1 METKEI
7 NLEEKI
13 EEYLI
18 TKGGYEKSN
27 EIGFDSLKG
36 YNPSSLIKFIKTS
49 QKKNWK
55 KLEDIHGSI
64 TEEYFL
70 KMVEKEIKEFGLL
83 ATLREK
89 IKLNGLEFKL
99 IYFKPET
106 KINEDNINLYNSN
119 ICECVRQL
127 HYSVDTNNSLDVVLF
142 VNGFPLVTMELK
154 NQYTGQD
161 VNNAVRQYKENR
173 NPNEPIFLFNERS
186 LVHFAVDLFECKMT
200 TKLNGAKTFFLPFNQ
215 GSNGAGNVGSAGNPN
230 NEYGFGTAYLWENVL
245 KKDVLLDIVQK
256 YMHLEYDKKKTY
268 KQGKMIFPRY
278 HQLDVVTKLVSD
290 VKESGSGKNYLIQ
303 HSAGSGKSNSIAW
316 LSYRLSSLHDVKD
329 NKIFDSVIVVTDRKV
344 LNSQLQ
350 DTIYQFDHV
359 DGTVE
364 KIDKGKSSKDL
375 LKAIN
380 DGKKIIITTLQKF
393 PHIYKDINS
402 IDKKFAVIVDE
413 AHSSQTGRSATKL
426 KAGLGNT
433 EEILEL
439 YAREELTW
447 EKEQPDED
455 EELLKELASHGV
467 HTNMSFFAFTATPKE
482 KTLQIF
488 GTKQSDGSFKAF
500 HNYSMQQ
507 AIEEEFILDVLKNY
521 MTYNMYYKIVKTAA
535 EDEKI
540 KASKGMR
547 AIARYESLHPHNL
560 SQKAAIM
567 IEHFLNTT
575 QYKIGGKAKAMV
587 VTSSRLHAVR
597 YLKEFRKYIK
607 EHDLE
612 NVDVLVAFSGEV
624 HDEGQTYTEP
634 KLNKDYKA
642 NNEEIKENQLPK
654 RFNEDYNVLI
664 VADKYQTG
672 FDEPLLH
679 TMFVDKPLSGVKAVQ
694 TLSRLNRMCP
704 GKRDTFVLDFVNK
717 AEEIQ
722 EAFQPYYQGTILSNG
737 ADPNMVYSIYKRV
750 EAFRIF
756 TEEQV
761 HEFAKIY
768 YSGTEDMEKLNFY
781 LYPARTKYMDF
792 SKEEQYQFKSTLQ
805 AFLRSYAFIVQVARM
820 MDKDIQEKYIF
831 CKYLNTVLPRK
842 REMIDPLDDKI
853 ELEFY
858 RLEKAYEGSI
868 ELVKEE
874 GILEPATGHV
884 GKKSEEDEEKL
895 STIIDRINEKYHTNF
910 TNMDKVMEQIT
921 QDFVDDEQMVQY
933 AKNNEPEEFKK
944 IYNEE
949 FKKKAFR
956 RYQQNND
963 MFQKM
968 MAEEGY
974 MEDFMTSMFKHIYEK
989 LKGKKEIQYDIKE
1002 DKEDYLKV
1010 AEEEE
1015 KYNIDSGDENE

>member
-1 METKEI
+1 MQTKEI

-18 TKGGYEKSN
+18 TKGGYEKNN
-27 EIGFDSLKG
+27 ELGFDPLKG
-36 YNPSSLIKFIKTS
+36 YKPRDLIKFIKTTQS
-49 QKKNWK
+49 KNWK
-55 KLEDIHGSI
+55 KLKEIHGSI

-83 ATLREK
+83 TTLREK
-89 IKLNGLEFKL
+89 IKLNGLEFRL

-106 KINEDNINLYNSN
+106 GINQENVELYNSN

-127 HYSVDTNNSLDVVLF
+127 HYSVNTNNSIDVVLF
-142 VNGFPLVTMELK
+142 INGFPLVTMELK

-161 VNNAVRQYKENR
+161 VNNALKQYREDR
-173 NPNEPIFLFNERS
+173 DPSEPIFLFNERS

-200 TKLNGAKTFFLPFNQ
+200 TKLNGSKTIFLPFNQ
-215 GSNGAGNVGSAGNPN
+215 GSNGAGNVGGAGNPN
-230 NEYGFGTAYLWENVL
+230 NKDGFGTSYLWENVL
-245 KKDVLLDIVQK
+245 KKDILLDIIQK

-278 HQLDVVTKLVSD
+278 HQLDVVTKLVAD
-290 VKESGSGKNYLIQ
+290 VKKNGSGKNYLIQ

-316 LSYRLSSLHDVKD
+316 LSYRLSSLHDEND
-329 NKIFDSVIVVTDRKV
+329 NKIFDSVIVITDRKV
-344 LNSQLQ
+344 LDNQLQ

-359 DGTVE
+359 NGTVE

-380 DGKKIIITTLQKF
+380 DGKKIIITTIQKF
-393 PHIYKDINS
+393 PQIYSKINS
-402 IDKKFAVIVDE
+402 IGKKFAVIVDE
-413 AHSSQTGRSATKL
+413 AHSSQTGRSAIKL

-433 EEILEL
+433 EEVLEQ
-439 YAREELTW
+439 YAREELKW

-455 EELLKELASHGV
+455 EELLKELASHGK
-467 HTNMSFFAFTATPKE
+467 HSNMSFFAFTATPKS

-488 GTKQSDGSFKAF
+488 GTKQEDGSFRAF

-521 MTYNMYYKIVKTAA
+521 MTYNMYYKIVKTAV

-540 KASKGMR
+540 KISNGMR
-547 AIARYESLHPHNL
+547 AIARYESLHPYNL
-560 SQKAAIM
+560 SQKTAIM

-597 YLKEFRKYIK
+597 YLKEFRRYIK
-607 EHDLE
+607 EHNLE
-612 NVDVLVAFSGEV
+612 NVDVLVAFSGKINDKGE
-624 HDEGQTYTEP
+624 TYTEP
-634 KLNKDYKA
+634 KLNKDYKS

-654 RFNEDYNVLI
+654 RFSEDYNILI

-694 TLSRLNRMCP
+694 TLSRLNRTYF
-704 GKRDTFVLDFVNK
+704 GKRDTFVLDFVNE

-722 EAFQPYYQGTILSNG
+722 KAFQPYYQGTVLPNG

-750 EAFRIF
+750 ETYRLFN
-756 TEEQV
+756 EEQV

-768 YSGTEDMEKLNFY
+768 YGGTNDMEKLNFY
-781 LYPARTKYMDF
+781 LYPARTQYMNL
-792 SKEEQYQFKSTLQ
+792 SKEEQDEYKTILQ
-805 AFLRSYAFIVQVARM
+805 AFLRSYAFIVQVVRM
-820 MDKDIQEKYIF
+820 MDKDMQEKYIF
-831 CKYLNTVLPRK
+831 CKYLNMVLPK
-842 REMIDPLDDKI
+842 KHTKLEVLDDKI

-868 ELVKEE
+868 ELIKEE
-874 GILEPATGHV
+874 GTVQPATGEI
-884 GKKSEEDEEKL
+884 GKKIEEEEETL
-895 STIIDRINEKYHTNF
+895 SKIIDRINEKYHTNF

-933 AKNNEPEEFKK
+933 AKHNRPEDFKK

-956 RYQQNND
+956 RYQQNKK
-963 MFQKM
+963 MFEKM

-974 MEDFMTSMFKHIYEK
+974 MEDFMTSMFKHIYDSLKSKDKENYSKVADDGEEYK
-989 LKGKKEIQYDIKE
+989 LKNK
-1002 DKEDYLKV
+1002 
-1010 AEEEE
+1010 
-1015 KYNIDSGDENE
+1015 